1 MRFPEISGL
10 IFPDAYV
17 QRFFFK
23 TGCNRRTGSVLE
35 LGCGNGNN
43 LMLFYHYGW
52 NVVGVDQSQAALEDA
67 RSNFKAEDMHDAT
80 YRFIHRDLAMGL
92 GEVAQEKFDVIVV
105 ANMLYYLLPDVA
117 RSLMKELKS
126 RVTDG
131 ALVFLR
137 NRSLKDFRYGRGQP
151 VVRNTF
157 RLALEET
164 GEKGLINAFYSEY
177 ELVDMLRES
186 LDVDCET
193 LQVLSVEYQNLQQGV
208 VVSNS
213 DIVIWGRVRG

>member
-1 MRFPEISGL
+1 MRFQDIRGL

-52 NVVGVDQSQAALEDA
+52 NVVGVDQSRAALEDA

-105 ANMLYYLLPDVA
+105 ANMLYYLLPDDA

-126 RVTDG
+126 RVADG
-131 ALVFLR
+131 ALAFLR

-151 VVRNTF
+151 VARNTF

-164 GEKGLINAFYSEY
+164 GEKGLINAFYSDC

-186 LDVDCET
+186 LDVDRET

>member
-1 MRFPEISGL
+1 MRFRDIRGL

-23 TGCNRRTGSVLE
+23 TGCDRRTGSVLE

-52 NVVGVDQSQAALEDA
+52 KVVGVDQSQAALEDA
-67 RSNFKAEDMHDAT
+67 RSNFTAEDLHDAT
-80 YRFIHRDLAMGL
+80 YRFIRRDLAMGL
-92 GEVAQEKFDVIVV
+92 GEVAQEEFSVILVPNV
-105 ANMLYYLLPDVA
+105 LCYLFPDAA
-117 RSLMKELKS
+117 RSVMKELRS
-126 RVTDG
+126 RVADG

-137 NRSLKDFRYGRGQP
+137 NRSLKDFRYGRGHP
-151 VVRNTF
+151 VTRNTF
-157 RLALEET
+157 RLTLEET

-177 ELVDMLRES
+177 ELVAMLRES
-186 LDVDCET
+186 LDVDSET
-193 LQVLSVEYQNLQQGV
+193 LQVFSADFQNLQQGV